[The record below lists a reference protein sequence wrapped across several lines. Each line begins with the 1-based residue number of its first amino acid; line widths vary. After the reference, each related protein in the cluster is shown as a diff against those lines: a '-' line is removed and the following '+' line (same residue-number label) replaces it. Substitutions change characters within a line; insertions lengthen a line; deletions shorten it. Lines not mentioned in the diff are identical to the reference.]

1 MNTMTPRVEEAVQK
15 LKGVFL
21 EIPGTQLSLVDA
33 SRLSGLERNTCRMIL
48 EALED
53 VRFLRRAPNGLFVR
67 RDTTPSPSSA
77 AEL

>member
-67 RDTTPSPSSA
+67 RDGQPSSHSA
-77 AEL
+77 DM

>member
-21 EIPGTQLSLVDA
+21 EIPGTQLSLIDA

-67 RDTTPSPSSA
+67 RDTQSPPLSSA
-77 AEL
+77 EL

>member
-53 VRFLRRAPNGLFVR
+53 VRFLRREPNGLFVR
-67 RDTTPSPSSA
+67 RENQPSSA
-77 AEL
+77 SWAEL